1 MPKKKKD
8 SLKYGEARKRLEQIL
23 KDIEGSEVDVD
34 DLSEMVKEAAELI
47 QLCRKKLE
55 KTRVE
60 VEKVVGEIRLE
71 EENGRDITEDACGSK
86 AEDAEGEPVDEP
98 F

>member
-60 VEKVVGEIRLE
+60 VEKVVGLE